1 MSIERKIHFKA
12 IVLYIIAGAAVI
24 AMIIFLYGL
33 KMKISGQKDF
43 VEKQYKS
50 LILTNEL
57 VVSVGQAQSA
67 ASMYVSTKDAGHIDQ
82 FRKHLVRVDSL
93 VSLLETV
100 APLEK
105 DKLKG
110 ISVLLNKQA
119 TNITELNRR
128 FSDDNPVNSINER
141 LQNYE
146 PPKQKSVKIVTV
158 KKDTVF
164 RSIAK
169 KSFFRRIREVFSPVV
184 DSTMI
189 VANQR
194 TDTLKISNADSIA
207 ILSEVDKIARAASV
221 RYDRN
226 IRAIEQQVT
235 ELIVNDREISGKV
248 SSLIMELQQ
257 GVNKSVL
264 DTIAQSEQS
273 INSNYTLSIAGGL
286 IALLLILLF
295 VILII
300 ADVNQGKKAREKI
313 KQIMDT
319 RHQLLLSVSHDIKSP
334 LTSILGYVAVNKHRN
349 DEIESVENSAR
360 YIFALL
366 ENLLEFTS
374 LERGELTTTFTDFSL
389 NNIGRETEQMFKPM
403 AGAKHL
409 TLKCESDKVR
419 VNTDMMKTKQIIIN
433 LVSNSIKYT
442 KEGTIT
448 LQLTYKDGNIEI
460 YVEDTGVGIPES
472 KLPEIYKPFVR
483 VESNNALAHGS
494 GLGMYVVKGLVGL
507 LKGSISITSVVN
519 KGTAV
524 RVIIPA
530 VKSAFA
536 IPGGKKRIEVYDD
549 DPAVLH
555 MTKSMLGQLGHVIV
569 EHHGDVILTDMEM
582 GAITGLDI
590 LAKAG
595 NTPVVV
601 MTGRSDFNHQKALE
615 LGFDGYLPKP
625 FSTEDLRNLFGQG
638 DTMAEDDLL
647 GDDRE
652 EIMEIFRTSTAENF
666 GKLKTALVSGDF
678 KSAQALCHKMLP
690 MFAQLG
696 YPVEELRRIDSHRT
710 GEYDGWKED
719 VEKILSVRV

>member
-536 IPGGKKRIEVYDD
+536 IPGGTKRIEVYDD

-595 NTPVVV
+595 STPVVV

-652 EIMEIFRTSTAENF
+652 EIMKIFRTSTAENF